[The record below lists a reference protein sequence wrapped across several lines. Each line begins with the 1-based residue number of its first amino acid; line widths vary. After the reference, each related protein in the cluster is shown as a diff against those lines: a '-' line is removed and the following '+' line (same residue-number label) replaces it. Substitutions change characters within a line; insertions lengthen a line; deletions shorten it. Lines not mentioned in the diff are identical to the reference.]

1 MKELMFVLTVVF
13 IVSIVEDVVE
23 YATTDD
29 RSPMTIHNIPDS
41 NLHLLREPIPS
52 VLPSLNLP
60 DSNDL

>member
-1 MKELMFVLTVVF
+1 MRDLMFVLIVVF
-13 IVSIVEDVVE
+13 LVSVVADVVE
-23 YATTDD
+23 YITTD
-29 RSPMTIHNIPDS
+29 RLPMIIHNIPDS

>member
-23 YATTDD
+23 YATTD

-41 NLHLLREPIPS
+41 NLHLLREPIHS
-52 VLPSLNLP
+52 VLPPLNLP